1 MILYP
6 LLLQESLM
14 SSYSHIGFIATEE
27 AGLYLT
33 HRPVCSDDIVAMAN
47 RLIKH
52 KFARGRAITN
62 PADAAAFLPAQLS
75 GFEHETFWG
84 LFLDNQHRI
93 LAFEKLFIGTLA
105 SASVYPREVVKRAL
119 QLNAAAVI
127 FAHNHPSGT
136 AIPSQSDHEITRKLK
151 DALALVEI
159 NVLDHFVV
167 GGDEVTSLAE
177 LGVI

>member
-1 MILYP
+1 
-6 LLLQESLM
+6 M
-14 SSYSHIGFIATEE
+14 SSYSRIGFNATEE
-27 AGLYLT
+27 TGQYIT
-33 HRPVCSDDIVAMAN
+33 HRPVSADDILAMAN
-47 RLIKH
+47 RLIRR
-52 KFARGRAITN
+52 KFARGRAMTS
-62 PADAAAFLPAQLS
+62 PSEAAAFLPCQLA
-75 GFEHETFWG
+75 GFEHETFWA

-119 QLNAAAVI
+119 QLNAAAII

-136 AIPSQSDHEITRKLK
+136 AVPSQSDRDITQKLK
-151 DALALVEI
+151 EALALVEV

-177 LGVI
+177 LGAI